1 MTDTMRALVFLGPW
15 ELAVQQRAIRA
26 PGEGEVRLQV
36 LATGI
41 CGSDLHG
48 FTGHTGR
55 RHPDQVMGH
64 ETVGRV
70 VELGPG
76 VSQDLAGKI
85 AAPNPALTCGT
96 CAMCRVG
103 DEELC
108 ETLKVL
114 GVAPE
119 IDAAYAEFITV
130 PATNLVELPASIDPM
145 LGALV
150 EPLAVGYHA
159 LRRGGAKPTDTLLV
173 LGGGPI
179 GQALVLAAQRFGIT
193 QVLVSEPDPH
203 RSGLVRR
210 LGAAVTNPTNL
221 VQDVEGVLGGQP
233 SLVVDAVGVSATVQ
247 TALTSCRRGGTVVL
261 VGMGQPALEISAYE
275 VSVAERTIVGTFCYS
290 AEDFRS
296 TAHWV
301 ATTPVDL
308 SILIDGVEPLEH
320 GPAVFMS
327 LARQER
333 EASKILLS
341 PTMV

>member
-15 ELAVQQRAIRA
+15 ELAVQPRVMR
-26 PGEGEVRLQV
+26 PLGEGEVRLQV

-70 VELGPG
+70 VELGSG
-76 VSQDLAGKI
+76 VPPNLMGKVV
-85 AAPNPALTCGT
+85 APNPALFCGS
-96 CAMCRVG
+96 CDMCRAG

-119 IDAAYAEFITV
+119 IDAAYAEFMNV
-130 PATNLVELPASIDPM
+130 PATNLVELPESLDPM

-159 LRRGGAKPTDTLLV
+159 LRRGGATLSDTLLV

-179 GQALVLAAQRFGIT
+179 GQAVVLAAYRLGISR
-193 QVLVSEPDPH
+193 VLVSEPDLH
-203 RSGLVRR
+203 RAGMVRR
-210 LGAAVTNPTNL
+210 LGAEVTTPSTL
-221 VQDVEGVLGGQP
+221 QDDVQAVLGGRP
-233 SLVVDAVGVSATVQ
+233 SMVVDAVGITATVQ
-247 TALTSCRRGGTVVL
+247 SALTTCRRGGTVVL
-261 VGMGQPALEISAYE
+261 VGMGQPVLEVPAYE

-296 TAHWV
+296 TADWV
-301 ATTPVDL
+301 ATTSVDL
-308 SILIDGVEPLEH
+308 SALIDGVEPLEN
-320 GPAVFMS
+320 GPAVFTA

-341 PTMV
+341 PTML